1 MAIKTINI
9 GVVANDGTGDD
20 LREAFVK
27 VNNNFAELEA
37 RTPESTT
44 VSNLGTA
51 GEGLFA
57 QKVGTDLQFKKIVA
71 GNGTTVTS
79 DSQSVTINATGDS
92 ILAIDLFGDT
102 GTSQIN
108 INDNALTIAGGQNVT
123 VGVNN
128 NTVTV
133 ASATVLS
140 TDATPKLAAN
150 LNGDGF
156 EIINTSDIKS
166 KVYGLDIREMDGI
179 QDYINGYDFGRF
191 DKTANNFFEF
201 LSQIT
206 DIDLGSFSIP
216 TDVSMDFGPLVL

>member
-1 MAIKTINI
+1 MAIKTINV
-9 GVVANDGTGDD
+9 GVIANDGTGDD

-27 VNNNFAELEA
+27 VNSNFAELEA

-44 VSNLGTA
+44 VSNLGTT

-92 ILAIDLFGDT
+92 ILAIDVFGDT

-128 NTVTV
+128 NTVTI

-206 DIDLGSFSIP
+206 DIDLGSFALP